1 MNHLKPV
8 AAAASLL
15 LVLSGAVPFSSNA
28 ENVQTHT
35 VTVLDFNGTVI
46 KKITVND
53 GSAVD
58 LSSIDT
64 ESLEKHLDEYTQIGF
79 SSWSTVPSKITTDTT
94 IQALYKKMVLSLD
107 GTPAKTEYFD
117 KYGSIDL
124 KGLAVSITVYTQ
136 LPEQNTDGSYKVSKK
151 IVNIESDCK
160 AEPATLQDAF
170 ASSNKADI
178 SIFPISSSRPIATY
192 SISYYQSMG
201 DADMNGFIDSADAT
215 FILGA
220 YSAVST
226 GNSFTFAA
234 GQKKRCDVDGNGK
247 VDSTDAT
254 LVLRFYAD
262 ASVMEHPTWSAVLNN

>member
-15 LVLSGAVPFSSNA
+15 LILSCAAPASSNA
-28 ENVQTHT
+28 GNAQTHT
-35 VTVLDFNGTVI
+35 VTVLDFNGNTLKTLTVS
-46 KKITVND
+46 D
-53 GSAVD
+53 GSSVD

-64 ESLEKHLDEYTQIGF
+64 ASLEKHIDTYTQIGF
-79 SSWSTVPSKITTDTT
+79 SSWSSIPSKITADTT
-94 IQALYKKMVLSLD
+94 VRALYKKMVLSLD
-107 GTPAKTEYFD
+107 SLPSKTEYLD
-117 KYGSIDL
+117 NYGNIDT
-124 KGLAVSITVYTQ
+124 KGLGVSITVYTQ
-136 LPEQNTDGSYKVSKK
+136 LPEKDTDGNYKVAKE
-151 IVNIESDCK
+151 IVNIESECK
-160 AEPATLQDAF
+160 VSPATLQEAF
-170 ASSNKADI
+170 ASSNQAEI
-178 SIFPISSSRPIATY
+178 SIFPISSSRPIASYGITY
-192 SISYYQSMG
+192 YPNIG

-226 GNSFTFAA
+226 GSNFTYSA